1 MILGTSAR
9 LGTPKTA
16 PQMEEYELCRDG
28 KPLRGTVVK
37 LKIEPTFLSQTLPLR
52 DAHRNCN

>member
-1 MILGTSAR
+1 
-9 LGTPKTA
+9 
-16 PQMEEYELCRDG
+16 MEEYELCRDG

-52 DAHRNCN
+52 DAHRNCNYTDIKDHNDQFFCDCT